1 MSERLTHRPTPWK
14 TASVNP
20 VTVLDLFSKFPVVD
34 EICSCLG
41 IGDIIS
47 LTRTCKSLSGLYRS
61 LLSSQWNVDKHLR
74 RFVDNPVN
82 FRSQMARCDA
92 LGGSFLIIFL
102 CGLHWMFFVS

>member
-1 MSERLTHRPTPWK
+1 MSERTMAHRPTPWE

-20 VTVLDLFSKFPVVD
+20 VTVLDLFSKFPIVD
-34 EICSCLG
+34 EICAGLG

-47 LTRTCKSLSGLYRS
+47 LTRTCKSLSSLYRS

-74 RFVDNPVN
+74 RFVDSPVT

-92 LGGSFLIIFL
+92 LGRSLLIIF
-102 CGLHWMFFVS
+102 S